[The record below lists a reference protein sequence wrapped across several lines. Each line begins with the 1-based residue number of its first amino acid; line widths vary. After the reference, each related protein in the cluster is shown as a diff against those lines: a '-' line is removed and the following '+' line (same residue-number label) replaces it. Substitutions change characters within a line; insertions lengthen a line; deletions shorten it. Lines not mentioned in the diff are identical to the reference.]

1 MKNNRS
7 FRNWTPLDTATRNF
21 LPAHQPPPAPFGH
34 PLPLGGGEGWGE
46 GVARRFKGA
55 RRDQSSRRSLPVSNE
70 PSSPQ
75 PSPPLREER
84 EEREKTSPVYVV
96 VVPGCA
102 LRNWRRIA
110 GLAFVA
116 FVGQNASLQPAN
128 AQSVARDAL
137 LRDVVRNVIASD
149 YQELAGKCRA
159 LTASAEQL
167 VQVPAPESLEKIRQA
182 WVAAV
187 LASRR
192 VQWLQTGPIADREYL
207 STFYYSK
214 LLPVRIEGV
223 LNSPRPIDDAYIAE
237 LGAAAKGLFTLEYL
251 LFEPRAESPAKDAK
265 NSSPDSKTFFGT
277 NVQRRCQFVLALAG
291 DVQKKAEKVAQD
303 WAGATPGD
311 PAARFVE
318 GGQQTLNTLV
328 NQMAKIVEDL
338 AENHLNFVLQLPAPI
353 MRQLDRIE
361 GARSRTSLSQLAAI
375 LRGVHQL
382 YRGGEGLGID
392 DSLRELNRA
401 VEARVEQQFQKALSA
416 LEAIELPLEEAVT
429 DRKESVQRAYQAVHD
444 LEILF
449 KTDLASALGVTITIS
464 SNDGD

>member
-223 LNSPRPIDDAYIAE
+223 LNSPRAIDNSYVEE
-237 LGAAAKGLFTLEYL
+237 LGATTKGLFALEYL
-251 LFEPRAESPAKDAK
+251 LFEQRPEPPAKDPKTSPPSAK
-265 NSSPDSKTFFGT
+265 DLFST
-277 NVQRRCQFVLALAG
+277 NVQRRC
-291 DVQKKAEKVAQD
+291 
-303 WAGATPGD
+303 
-311 PAARFVE
+311 
-318 GGQQTLNTLV
+318 
-328 NQMAKIVEDL
+328 
-338 AENHLNFVLQLPAPI
+338 
-353 MRQLDRIE
+353 
-361 GARSRTSLSQLAAI
+361 
-375 LRGVHQL
+375 
-382 YRGGEGLGID
+382 
-392 DSLRELNRA
+392 
-401 VEARVEQQFQKALSA
+401 
-416 LEAIELPLEEAVT
+416 
-429 DRKESVQRAYQAVHD
+429 
-444 LEILF
+444 
-449 KTDLASALGVTITIS
+449 
-464 SNDGD
+464 